1 MPLIAVV
8 DDEVSVR
15 TMLRRALRLA
25 GYEVAT
31 FVSGEEFLDS
41 LPSCSPACAIL
52 DIRLPGLSGLEV
64 DVRMRAQN
72 LRVPVVLITASDDPA
87 LDRAARAAGALCL
100 LRKPFSTDA
109 LLAAVHRAV
118 ADPARDPSAHG
129 VLPN

>member
-31 FVSGEEFLDS
+31 FASGEEFLDS

-118 ADPARDPSAHG
+118 GDPARDPSAHG